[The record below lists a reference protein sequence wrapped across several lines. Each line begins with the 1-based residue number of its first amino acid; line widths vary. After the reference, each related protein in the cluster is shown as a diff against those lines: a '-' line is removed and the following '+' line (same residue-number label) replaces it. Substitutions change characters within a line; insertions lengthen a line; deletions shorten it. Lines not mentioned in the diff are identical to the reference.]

1 MISSTAQLA
10 FRIRRTRTTEADK
23 LPEIEKSAAQ
33 AFESIPALSWIADEP
48 PMSAEVHRRSI
59 QAGTCWVAVDTGKED
74 APVGFL
80 TASVEND
87 DIHIAEMSVASDW
100 QGQGI
105 GSALIQTLKQW
116 SFQNKLSRITL
127 TTFLDIPWNAPFYL
141 REGFVIVPEDA
152 LDTRLAALLE
162 AELRHGFSKNSRCV
176 MRFELNR

>member
-1 MISSTAQLA
+1 
-10 FRIRRTRTTEADK
+10 
-23 LPEIEKSAAQ
+23 
-33 AFESIPALSWIADEP
+33 
-48 PMSAEVHRRSI
+48 MSAEVHRRSI

-80 TASVEND
+80 TASVENG
-87 DIHIAEMSVASDW
+87 DIHIAEMSVAADW

-127 TTFLDIPWNAPFYL
+127 TTFLDVPWNAPFYL

-162 AELRHGFSKNSRCV
+162 AELRHGFSRNSRCV
-176 MRFELNR
+176 MRFEINR